1 MNEKFPGNDGI
12 FQQDNAPCHKAITIR
27 NWLLSSAIEVMEC
40 PSYSPDLAS
49 IENLWAIMNTKLYLV
64 TCNSKVELNARA
76 QEIWSQSDEIQ
87 EICRNL
93 VEGILH
99 RIVATVSVK
108 GGAIKYYYFIIFS
121 NDN

>member
-1 MNEKFPGNDGI
+1 MN
-12 FQQDNAPCHKAITIR
+12 R
-27 NWLLSSAIEVMEC
+27 
-40 PSYSPDLAS
+40 
-49 IENLWAIMNTKLYLV
+49 KLYLI
-64 TCNSKVELNARA
+64 TCNSKVELNAKV

-93 VEGILH
+93 VEGILR
-99 RIVATVSVK
+99 RIVATVSAK